1 MSPIRRMA
9 KRVKALR
16 LAQGLT
22 QAQLAQRAG
31 ISRKHVIR
39 IEAAEQE
46 PTLGVIER
54 LAKALR
60 VRPAALLE

>member
-1 MSPIRRMA
+1 MA

-46 PTLGVIER
+46 PTLGVIEK
-54 LAKALR
+54 LAKALK
-60 VRPAALLE
+60 VRPAELIE

>member
-1 MSPIRRMA
+1 MSPMARMA

-16 LAQGLT
+16 LARGLT
-22 QAQLAQRAG
+22 QAQLATRVR
-31 ISRKHVIR
+31 ISRKHVVR

-54 LAKALR
+54 LAKALG
-60 VRPAALLE
+60 VKPARLLE